1 MRALNLP
8 NTCKNTQNVTVA
20 LEGNQISPH
29 RIDPLRT
36 MNGCKS
42 LMQNLKYLLSYTSV
56 CHENPSRRRR
66 PWLRS
71 WEFVLFAL

>member
-36 MNGCKS
+36 MNGCKG
-42 LMQNLKYLLSYTSV
+42 LMAKPQI
-56 CHENPSRRRR
+56 
-66 PWLRS
+66 
-71 WEFVLFAL
+71 FVKLY